1 MAAADPKTLAL
12 NAAQGG
18 ISAALQLGL
27 PATVL
32 LALFQQLSIASMAK
46 SHPGWFSSPPDTSGA
61 ATVSNVLA
69 AAAGWFAAAAVV
81 KDPPHV
87 YDGVPTP
94 LRLR

>member
-1 MAAADPKTLAL
+1 MATDAQTLAL

-46 SHPGWFSSPPDTSGA
+46 SHPGWFRTPPDTSGG
-61 ATVSNVLA
+61 ATVANVVA
-69 AAAGWFAAAAVV
+69 AAVGWFAAAAVV
-81 KDPPHV
+81 KDAPHV